1 MLKQLM
7 KRCVCKIWRNVLITV
22 VAHVVFDE
30 IRTCIPF
37 ENSAVEQN
45 IVATDTS
52 LLFSCHV
59 CMIKCCRKGV
69 VAALFVL
76 TFYTHNQ
83 VQCVGN
89 SPFENVLSYFLP
101 TLCI

>member
-22 VAHVVFDE
+22 VARVVFDE

-52 LLFSCHV
+52 LLLDIIFLSCLYDQV
-59 CMIKCCRKGV
+59 LQKGGGGCTICTN
-69 VAALFVL
+69 LL
-76 TFYTHNQ
+76 H
-83 VQCVGN
+83 
-89 SPFENVLSYFLP
+89 S
-101 TLCI
+101 